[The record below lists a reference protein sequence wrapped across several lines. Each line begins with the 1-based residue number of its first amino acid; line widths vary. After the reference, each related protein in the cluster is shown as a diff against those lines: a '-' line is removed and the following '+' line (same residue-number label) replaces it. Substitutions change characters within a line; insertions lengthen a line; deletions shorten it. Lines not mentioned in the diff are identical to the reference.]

1 MEGGVDQAIIDRWQL
16 RRLVRGD
23 GRPGRGQSLAEED
36 DDKYRWRMDDP
47 PDDVI
52 AVVTRLDKCRE
63 KTAEFSA
70 LYEDD
75 HTQHECAASALCAAP
90 PGTDVSASTHHCLD
104 SRSKIHCVIWC
115 GENWGEYISNE
126 K

>member
-1 MEGGVDQAIIDRWQL
+1 M
-16 RRLVRGD
+16 
-23 GRPGRGQSLAEED
+23 EED
-36 DDKYRWRMDDP
+36 DDEYRWRMDNP

-90 PGTDVSASTHHCLD
+90 PGTEVSASAHRCLD
-104 SRSKIHCVIWC
+104 C
-115 GENWGEYISNE
+115 
-126 K
+126 